1 MFLRCS
7 RRVKDGKTHEYWNVV
22 ENRRLADGRVAQR
35 QVLYLGEINASQR
48 EVWRKSV
55 EVHTH
60 GARRQVA
67 LFPAG
72 SMPCDDVDAIGVH
85 LSRLRLVRP
94 RQWGACWLA
103 LSLWQQLDLDSF
115 WLPRLPA
122 SREGTPWLKVL
133 KTLVAYRLI
142 DPGSEWRLHRQWFDA
157 SAMADLLDADF
168 ALAEKNT
175 LYRCLDRLVEHKD
188 ELFKFLVS
196 RWGELFGA
204 KFDVLL
210 YDLTSTYFE
219 THEERGP
226 EDLRQFGYSRDKRGD
241 CRQVVIALIVTPE
254 GFPLSYE
261 VLAGNTAD
269 STTLSGFLERIEQ
282 RYGRANRIWVM
293 DRGIPTEDS
302 LAQMRAKGASY
313 LVGTPKG
320 RLSKLER
327 GFVDQPWAHIR
338 DGVQVKRL
346 ATDEDVY
353 VLAQSD
359 ARIDKERGM
368 RRRRLRSYLGR
379 LRELQGQTLTRDQL
393 LMKLGA
399 ARHEA
404 GRAAS
409 LVQVT
414 LTETVVLEQEK
425 TASAA
430 QPAVTTEPAAAA
442 QPAPTVETAAAAEPA
457 AKAPVHAKPKG
468 SRATKTRSKEKAQPA
483 PSMTFRLD
491 RAKLR
496 KSRRREGRY
505 LLRTNLDAQQP
516 ERLWTFYIQLTEV
529 EQAFKEL
536 KSDLAVRP
544 IFHRTEDRIEAHI
557 FVAFLAY
564 CLQVTLKAKLRA
576 VAAGLTPAEVIAKFK
591 TMQMVDVHLPT
602 TDGRELL
609 LSRYTQPEPEHRMLL
624 QHLRLSLPEQP
635 PPKISAQEV
644 HRQHPE
650 PAPV

>member
-1 MFLRCS
+1 MFLRCT
-7 RRVKDGKTHEYWNVV
+7 RRVKDGKAHEYWNLV

-48 EVWRKSV
+48 EAWRKTI
-55 EVHTH
+55 EVQEH
-60 GARRQVA
+60 GKRRQVA

-72 SMPCDDVDAIGVH
+72 SMPADDIDAIGVC
-85 LSRLRLVRP
+85 LSELSLRRP

-103 LSLWQQLDLDSF
+103 LDLWQQLELDSF
-115 WLPRLPA
+115 WRPRLRP

-175 LYRCLDRLVEHKD
+175 LYRCLDKLVEHKD
-188 ELFKFLVS
+188 ELFKFLKR

-204 KFDVLL
+204 TFDVLL

-219 THEERGP
+219 TDVERGP
-226 EDLRQFGYSRDKRGD
+226 DDLRQFGYSRDKRGD

-269 STTLSGFLERIEQ
+269 STTLSEFLDRIEQ
-282 RYGRANRIWVM
+282 RYGKANRIWVM

-302 LAQMRAKGASY
+302 LGKMRTMGASY

-320 RLSKLER
+320 RLFKLEQA
-327 GFVDQPWAHIR
+327 FLSQPWAKVR
-338 DGVQVKRL
+338 QGVQVKRL
-346 ATDEDVY
+346 ATQEDVY

-359 ARIDKERGM
+359 SRIDKERSM
-368 RRRRLRSYLGR
+368 RRKRLRRYIDR
-379 LRELQGQTLTRDQL
+379 LHALQAQTLTRDEL

-399 ARHEA
+399 ARHDA
-404 GRAAS
+404 GRTAGLIKVTIPKAS
-409 LVQVT
+409 V
-414 LTETVVLEQEK
+414 K
-425 TASAA
+425 TASL
-430 QPAVTTEPAAAA
+430 E
-442 QPAPTVETAAAAEPA
+442 
-457 AKAPVHAKPKG
+457 
-468 SRATKTRSKEKAQPA
+468 
-483 PSMTFRLD
+483 FRLD
-491 RAKLR
+491 RAMLR
-496 KSRRREGRY
+496 QVRRREGRY
-505 LLRTNLDAQQP
+505 LLRTNLSAGEP

-529 EQAFKEL
+529 EQAFKEI
-536 KSDLAVRP
+536 KHDLAVRP

-557 FVAFLAY
+557 FVAFIAY
-564 CLQVTLKAKLRA
+564 CLQVTLKARLKPLA
-576 VAAGLTPAEVIAKFK
+576 GGLTPREVIAKFK
-591 TMQMVDVHLPT
+591 TMQMVDVHIPT
-602 TDGRELL
+602 TDGRELT

-624 QHLRLSLPEQP
+624 ELLRMSLPEQP
-635 PPKISAQEV
+635 PPKIGAANVRQPAKVSA
-644 HRQHPE
+644 
-650 PAPV
+650 AL

>member
-7 RRVKDGKTHEYWNVV
+7 RRVKDGKVHEYWNLV
-22 ENRRLADGRVAQR
+22 ENRRLSDGRVAQR

-48 EVWRKSV
+48 EAWRKTI
-55 EVHTH
+55 EVQDE
-60 GARRQVA
+60 GRRRQVA

-72 SMPCDDVDAIGVH
+72 SMPADDVDAIGVR
-85 LSRLRLVRP
+85 LSELSLRRP
-94 RQWGACWLA
+94 RQWGACWMA
-103 LSLWQQLDLDSF
+103 LELWRQLELDSF
-115 WLPRLPA
+115 WRSRLRP

-142 DPGSEWRLHRQWFDA
+142 DPGSEWRLHREWFDA
-157 SAMADLLDADF
+157 SAMADLLDSDF

-188 ELFKFLVS
+188 DLFKFLKR

-219 THEERGP
+219 TDVERGAD
-226 EDLRQFGYSRDKRGD
+226 DLRQFGYSRDKRGD

-261 VLAGNTAD
+261 VMSGNTAD
-269 STTLSGFLERIEQ
+269 STTLSDFLDRIER
-282 RYGRANRIWVM
+282 RYGHANRIWVM
-293 DRGIPTEDS
+293 DRGIPTEES
-302 LAQMRAKGASY
+302 LQKMRSIGASY

-320 RLSKLER
+320 RLSRLEQSFL
-327 GFVDQPWAHIR
+327 GQPWAKVR
-338 DGVQVKRL
+338 EGVQVKRL
-346 ATDEDVY
+346 ATEEDVY

-368 RRRRLRSYLGR
+368 RRKRLRRYVDR
-379 LRELQGQTLTRDQL
+379 LQAIQGQLLTRDQL

-399 ARHEA
+399 AKHEA
-404 GRAAS
+404 GRAAA
-409 LVQVT
+409 LVTVT
-414 LTETVVLEQEK
+414 VPKSMAK
-425 TASAA
+425 TASL
-430 QPAVTTEPAAAA
+430 E
-442 QPAPTVETAAAAEPA
+442 
-457 AKAPVHAKPKG
+457 
-468 SRATKTRSKEKAQPA
+468 
-483 PSMTFRLD
+483 FRLD

-496 KSRRREGRY
+496 QVRRREGRY

-536 KSDLAVRP
+536 KHDLAVRP
-544 IFHRTEDRIEAHI
+544 IFHRNEDRIEAHI

-564 CLQVTLKAKLRA
+564 CLQVTLKANLRPLA
-576 VAAGLTPAEVIAKFK
+576 SGLTPREVIAKFK
-591 TMQMVDVHLPT
+591 TIQMLDVHIPT
-602 TDGRELL
+602 TDTREIT

-624 QHLRLSLPEQP
+624 QQLQLRLPEQP
-635 PPKISAQEV
+635 PPKIT
-644 HRQHPE
+644 
-650 PAPV
+650 PAHVRHLSRGNALL

>member
-1 MFLRCS
+1 MFLRCT
-7 RRVKDGKTHEYWNVV
+7 RRVKNGKTHEYWNLV

-48 EVWRKSV
+48 EAWRKTI
-55 EVHTH
+55 EVQER
-60 GARRQVA
+60 GVRRQVA

-72 SMPCDDVDAIGVH
+72 SMPCDDVDAIGVQ
-85 LSRLRLVRP
+85 LSQLRLERP

-103 LSLWQQLDLDSF
+103 LNLWQQLELDSF
-115 WLPRLPA
+115 WRSRLRP

-133 KTLVAYRLI
+133 KTLTAYRLI
-142 DPGSEWRLHRQWFDA
+142 DPGSEWKLHRQWFDA
-157 SAMADLLDADF
+157 SAMGDLLDSDF

-188 ELFKFLVS
+188 DLFKFLKR

-219 THEERGP
+219 TDVERGP

-269 STTLSGFLERIEQ
+269 STTLSDFLERIEQ

-320 RLSKLER
+320 RLTKLEQAFL
-327 GFVDQPWAHIR
+327 GQPWAR
-338 DGVQVKRL
+338 VREGVQVKRL
-346 ATDEDVY
+346 ATEEDVY

-368 RRRRLRSYLGR
+368 RRRRLRRYVDR
-379 LRELQGQTLTRDQL
+379 LQALQGQTPSRDQL

-404 GRAAS
+404 GRAAH

-414 LTETVVLEQEK
+414 ISEIGAAPAKAAATPK
-425 TASAA
+425 AAASAKA
-430 QPAVTTEPAAAA
+430 RAIPKARARRAKAGTAKEAKEAKPAASL
-442 QPAPTVETAAAAEPA
+442 E
-457 AKAPVHAKPKG
+457 
-468 SRATKTRSKEKAQPA
+468 
-483 PSMTFRLD
+483 FRLD

-496 KSRRREGRY
+496 QVRRREGRY

-516 ERLWTFYIQLTEV
+516 ARLWAFYIQLTEV

-536 KSDLAVRP
+536 KHDLAVRP

-564 CLQVTLKAKLRA
+564 CLQVTLKANLRPLA
-576 VAAGLTPAEVIAKFK
+576 GGLTPREVIAKFK
-591 TMQMVDVHLPT
+591 SMQMVDVHIPT

-609 LSRYTQPEPEHRMLL
+609 LSRYTQPQAEHRMLL
-624 QHLRLSLPEQP
+624 QQLRLSLPEQP
-635 PPKISAQEV
+635 PPKITATQV
-644 HRQHPE
+644 RQR
-650 PAPV
+650 APV

>member
-1 MFLRCS
+1 MFLRCN
-7 RRVKDGKTHEYWNVV
+7 RRKKDGKSHDYWSVV
-22 ENRRLADGRVAQR
+22 ENRRCGDGRVVQR

-48 EVWRKSV
+48 EAWRKTV
-55 EVHTH
+55 ELQDAGT
-60 GARRQVA
+60 RRQVA

-72 SMPCDDVDAIGVH
+72 SVPVDDVDAIGVR
-85 LSRLRLVRP
+85 LSELSLRRP

-103 LSLWQQLDLDSF
+103 LQLWQQLELDSF
-115 WLPRLPA
+115 WRPRLA
-122 SREGTPWLKVL
+122 RAQGNTPWLKVL

-157 SAMADLLDADF
+157 SAMADLLESDF
-168 ALAEKNT
+168 CLAEKNT
-175 LYRCLDRLVEHKD
+175 LYRCLDKLVEHKD
-188 ELFKFLVS
+188 DLFKFLVR

-219 THEERGP
+219 TDEDRGP
-226 EDLRQFGYSRDKRGD
+226 DDLRQFGYSRDKRGD

-261 VLAGNTAD
+261 VMGGGTAD
-269 STTLSGFLERIEQ
+269 STTLSGFLDRIEH

-302 LAQMRAKGASY
+302 LAKMRAIGASY

-320 RLSKLER
+320 RLTKLEQA
-327 GFVDQPWAHIR
+327 FLSQPWAKVR

-368 RRRRLRSYLGR
+368 RSKRLRRYIER
-379 LRELQGQTLTRDQL
+379 LKALQGQSLTRDQL

-399 ARHEA
+399 AKHDA
-404 GRAAS
+404 GRAAN
-409 LVQVT
+409 LVKLSWPKQAST
-414 LTETVVLEQEK
+414 
-425 TASAA
+425 TASL
-430 QPAVTTEPAAAA
+430 EF
-442 QPAPTVETAAAAEPA
+442 
-457 AKAPVHAKPKG
+457 
-468 SRATKTRSKEKAQPA
+468 S
-483 PSMTFRLD
+483 LD
-491 RAKLR
+491 RDRLR
-496 KSRRREGRY
+496 QVRRREGRY
-505 LLRTNLDAQQP
+505 LLRTNLTAQQP
-516 ERLWTFYIQLTEV
+516 DALWTFYIQLTEV
-529 EQAFKEL
+529 EQAFKEI
-536 KSDLAVRP
+536 KHDLAIRP
-544 IFHRTEDRIEAHI
+544 IFHKTEARIEAHI

-564 CLQVTLKAKLRA
+564 CLQVTLKAKLRC
-576 VAAGLTPAEVIAKFK
+576 VAGGTTPREVIAKFS

-602 TDGRELL
+602 TDGRELT

-624 QHLRLSLPEQP
+624 DKLRLSLPNQP
-635 PPKISAQEV
+635 PPKITAAQAR
-644 HRQHPE
+644 HGT
-650 PAPV
+650 AALAM